1 MNSPFIVY
9 KQAMEN
15 LQKLTLCESEKKTV
29 SSISL
34 IKLKFQEYHV
44 VYRAFPS
51 IIDMD
56 VWGYLKFRL
65 QSLYIIN
72 INQNDTILKSD
83 LKGTVTE
90 LSSASLFKG
99 FCVRGTL

>member
-1 MNSPFIVY
+1 MNCPFIVY

-15 LQKLTLCESEKKTV
+15 SQKLTLCESEKTTI

-51 IIDMD
+51 RYGCMGLLEISYT
-56 VWGYLKFRL
+56 VP
-65 QSLYIIN
+65 LYN
-72 INQNDTILKSD
+72 KYQP
-83 LKGTVTE
+83 E
-90 LSSASLFKG
+90 
-99 FCVRGTL
+99 

>member
-1 MNSPFIVY
+1 
-9 KQAMEN
+9 MEN
-15 LQKLTLCESEKKTV
+15 SQKLTLFEPEKTTV
-29 SSISL
+29 SSVSL

-51 IIDMD
+51 IDMD

-72 INQNDTILKSD
+72 IIQNDTILKSD